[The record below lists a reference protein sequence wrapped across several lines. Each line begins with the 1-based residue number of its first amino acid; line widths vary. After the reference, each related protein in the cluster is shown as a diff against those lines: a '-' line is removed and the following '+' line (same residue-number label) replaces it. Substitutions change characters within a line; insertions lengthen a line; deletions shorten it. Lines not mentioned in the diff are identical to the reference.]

1 MAAPADIVSVAA
13 GSGPIYGGRD
23 APVSNATTALVG
35 DSLTDK
41 TYGLSP
47 FPVANGL
54 SGGRLQVIKNI
65 GVQSQTVANVLARID
80 NQHDASPYSTAG
92 LAGLPPLGIIDLRI
106 GTNDARTGAFGSKA
120 ATYDALFVK
129 LLGYAEKVIV
139 RAVPPLGG
147 PAAAANANV
156 PAYNDYLSAKCAASG
171 GSLIWLDDC
180 VNMRD
185 GSGAQLAQY
194 FDEDGIHF
202 IDFGIWQAG
211 LDSQT
216 VFEAILAAGNYP
228 DPRSTD
234 SADKYPAQPQWV
246 TNHVNAGTSGS
257 ASGGFTGTVPTG
269 WSVGPNGSGM
279 GVVCSIVPSD
289 DDDPTPWLRRTINLT
304 GASGNIRTTT
314 TLAGRS
320 VTTVDPSEYEMVM
333 QLRFNNLDTTYF
345 SRVES
350 WVQGTPGGALTDD
363 ILCRFGG
370 AGVINK
376 TLTMRQKYARLNATA
391 ATTNS
396 ILYLDLT
403 VRASGSGSLGSFDTR
418 CVTIRG

>member
-1 MAAPADIVSVAA
+1 VYDPVE
-13 GSGPIYGGRD
+13 SGGTIYGGRV
-23 APVSNATTALVG
+23 AVPSLATVALVG

-47 FPVANGL
+47 FPVANGV
-54 SGGRLQVIKNI
+54 SGGRLQVIENI
-65 GVQSQTVANVLARID
+65 GVQSQTVSQVLARID

-92 LAGLPPLGIIDLRI
+92 LAGLPPLGFVDLRI

-139 RAVPPLGG
+139 RPVPPLGG
-147 PAAAANANV
+147 PVVAANANV
-156 PAYNDYLSAKCAASG
+156 PAYNAYLSAKCAASG
-171 GSLIWLDDC
+171 GALIWLDDC
-180 VNMRD
+180 VSMKD
-185 GSGAQLAQY
+185 GAGAQLAQF

-202 IDFGIWQAG
+202 NDFGTWQAG
-211 LDSQT
+211 LDSQA
-216 VFEAILAAGNYP
+216 VYESIIAAGNYP

-246 TNHVNAGTSGS
+246 TNHVNAGTSGT
-257 ASGGFTGTVPTG
+257 ATGGFTGTVPTG
-269 WSVGPNGSGM
+269 WGVSPNGSGM
-279 GVVCSIVPSD
+279 TVVCSIVAAD
-289 DDDPTPWLRRTINLT
+289 VGDANQTPWLRRTITAT
-304 GASGNIRTTT
+304 GASGNVRTTT

-320 VTTVDPSEYEMVM
+320 VTTIDPSEYETVM
-333 QLRFNNLDTTYF
+333 ELRFNNLNPAYF
-345 SRVES
+345 SGVRS
-350 WVQGTPGGALTDD
+350 WVQGTPGGALTDT
-363 ILCRFGG
+363 LMCRIGG
-370 AGVINK
+370 TDLINE
-376 TLTMRQKYARLNATA
+376 TLVMRQKYERLNATA

-403 VRASGSGSLGSFDTR
+403 VKATGSGALGSFDTR